1 MVDKTLA
8 SQIKPLDA
16 LAPESAK
23 RGNVSNIG
31 SGPKFEEYLKENL
44 QTDSSK
50 IGLTDSASIKF
61 SAHAIDRIR
70 SRNINLGPEKLD
82 RINQAVAKAAL
93 KGSKNTLVL
102 LDDNALVVNVKKQTV
117 ITAMDKN
124 MMKENVFTN
133 IDSTVIA

>member
-1 MVDKTLA
+1 MLKALPNKINSTGLDNLRDLKNPIKDKVKGL
-8 SQIKPLDA
+8 
-16 LAPESAK
+16 
-23 RGNVSNIG
+23 
-31 SGPKFEEYLKENL
+31 GPSFEEFLNDRLQAPGTDKVQGEN
-44 QTDSSK
+44 
-50 IGLTDSASIKF
+50 ASVKF

-70 SRNINLGPEKLD
+70 SRNISMGVDKLE
-82 RINQAVAKAAL
+82 RVNQAVAKAAL

-102 LDDNALVVNVKKQTV
+102 LDDSALVVNVKKQTV